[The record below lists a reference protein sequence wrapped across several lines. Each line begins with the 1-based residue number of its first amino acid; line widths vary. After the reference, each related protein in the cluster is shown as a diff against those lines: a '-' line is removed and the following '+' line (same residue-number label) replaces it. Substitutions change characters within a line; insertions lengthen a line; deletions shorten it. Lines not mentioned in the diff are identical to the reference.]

1 MSTQPSQHHLD
12 VQGGSIY
19 YELRGSGPILLVV
32 GQPMTSAAFG
42 PLADLLA
49 EDHTVVT
56 YDPHGLGESTVDDPS
71 LAVTPEIEAD
81 DLAHIVDAIGGKADV
96 FGTSGAAVAGLALVA
111 RHPEKVGTLI
121 AHEPPLPELLPDAPH
136 VRKAVDDVEDA
147 YRAYGTGAAFGKF
160 ASLVM
165 HSGPVSKD
173 GVPPVAWPPPGADGQ
188 DGEGGVAAAGMP
200 PEPTAKQQADD
211 ELFFL
216 RMLKPFIRYQPA
228 VDLLRTARPRV
239 VVAVGGASHQEIPSR
254 SAEALAQQLGT
265 SATVFPGDHAGF
277 LADPAGFAAK
287 IRELLTESR

>member
-1 MSTQPSQHHLD
+1 
-12 VQGGSIY
+12 
-19 YELRGSGPILLVV
+19 
-32 GQPMTSAAFG
+32 MTSAAFG

-165 HSGPVSKD
+165 HSGPVSED

-228 VDLLRTARPRV
+228 VDVLRTARPRV